1 MREGAGTAN
10 ADRTL
15 LALAGVALLVATA
28 LAFYLEGRR
37 GYERFQQEFSRLV
50 EAESGP
56 RRDVSLA
63 AGPQQIWVPALARAD
78 RCVTCHQAVSW
89 RGFESAAQPYR
100 THPRG
105 PLDAHPPD
113 RFGCSICHGGQGW
126 ALTLPDSHGEIP
138 RWGEPLLGRR
148 LERTYAI
155 AGSSL
160 TLIQMN
166 CNRCHRLDRVTRGA
180 DVINLGKALVRTKG
194 CRACHVVDGR
204 GGFVG
209 PDLTWA
215 GDKAPE
221 QYDFSRIEGRR
232 AVFAW
237 HLAHLKDPRSV
248 VQDTV
253 MPNFHLSARE
263 CQALSLLVLSWRR
276 ADFGAAYLPGAPRAD
291 PPSDEE
297 RRSGERMVQGP
308 GAWFARTGCSVCH
321 SVAVLEV
328 ASPTPI
334 GPDLSTAV
342 EDTQKRFGVPVAR
355 FLTSPSGTMAAVL
368 SRQILL
374 SPIERDEAARELE
387 RAFERY
393 RRLAAEGRNPLAGPA
408 EAARPPDVR

>member
-1 MREGAGTAN
+1 MREGSGTAN

-15 LALAGVALLVATA
+15 LALAGLALLGATA
-28 LAFYLEGRR
+28 LAYGLDGRR

-50 EAESGP
+50 EARSGP
-56 RRDVSLA
+56 R
-63 AGPQQIWVPALARAD
+63 QIWVPALGRAD

-89 RGFESAAQPYR
+89 KGFESAAQPYR
-100 THPRG
+100 THPPG

-126 ALTLPDSHGEIP
+126 AVTLPDSHGEIR

-148 LERTYAI
+148 LERTYDI
-155 AGSSL
+155 AGPSL
-160 TLIQMN
+160 TLIHMN
-166 CNRCHRLDRVTRGA
+166 CNRCHRYEPVTKGA

-209 PDLTWA
+209 PDLTWV

-221 QYDFSRIEGRR
+221 QYDFSRLEGRR

-248 VQDTV
+248 VQDSA

-263 CQALSLLVLSWRR
+263 CQALSILVLSWRR
-276 ADFGAAYLPGAPRAD
+276 TDVGAAYLPGAPRD
-291 PPSDEE
+291 SPPSDEE
-297 RRSGERMVQGP
+297 RRSVERMMRGP
-308 GAWFARTGCSVCH
+308 GAWFARMGCSACH
-321 SVAVLEV
+321 SVAVLDV
-328 ASPTPI
+328 VSPTPI
-334 GPDLSTAV
+334 GPDLSTAI

-368 SRQILL
+368 ARQIIL
-374 SPIERDEAARELE
+374 SPLQRDEAARELE

-393 RRLAAEGRNPLAGPA
+393 RQLAAEGRNPLAGPA
-408 EAARPPDVR
+408 AAARPPDVR